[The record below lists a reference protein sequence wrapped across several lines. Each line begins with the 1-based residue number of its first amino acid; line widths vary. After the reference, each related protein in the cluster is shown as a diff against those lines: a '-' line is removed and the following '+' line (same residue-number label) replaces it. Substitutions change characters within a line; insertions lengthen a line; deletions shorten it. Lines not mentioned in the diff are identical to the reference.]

1 MIDAA
6 KGVETQTRKLMQ
18 VCRMRKTPV
27 IVFINKLDRPANDP
41 FDILDDV
48 EKELQIRVNP
58 LSWPI
63 GSGDTFKGIYNLHR
77 QNLCLYS
84 PSIQNIPEGIEIT
97 DTRSDELDH
106 HIGERAAGKLRED
119 LELIQGVYPV
129 STGRNTWTH
138 MWLPYFSV
146 RR

>member
-48 EKELQIRVNP
+48 EKELQIR
-58 LSWPI
+58 
-63 GSGDTFKGIYNLHR
+63 
-77 QNLCLYS
+77 
-84 PSIQNIPEGIEIT
+84 
-97 DTRSDELDH
+97 
-106 HIGERAAGKLRED
+106 
-119 LELIQGVYPV
+119 
-129 STGRNTWTH
+129 
-138 MWLPYFSV
+138 
-146 RR
+146 